1 MPVVELIVRPAP
13 NLHAVVEHVVVVGA
27 SLGGLRTVQSLRSS
41 GFTGKVTLVGE
52 ETHRP
57 YDRPPLSK
65 HVLAG
70 EWQAEQAFLADQA
83 ELDRVEVDPRL
94 GVRAVDLDVP
104 SRTVGL
110 HGGERI
116 RYDAL
121 VVATGARPRTIP
133 DTPNLQGIHVL
144 RTLEDGLALR
154 AELEVASKVV
164 VVGAGFIGAEVAA
177 TARKR
182 GLEVTVLEALPVPL
196 SRGLGP
202 TLGPVIA
209 GIHADHGVDLRT
221 GTGVAGFE
229 GDGRVERVVLVD
241 GSTIEADVVVVGI
254 GVVPNTDWLEESGLE
269 LRDGVVCDRCCQ
281 AVGAPGVWAVG
292 DVARWHNDLFDEEM
306 RIEHWTNAVEQAMAV
321 AANITGEPTPYA
333 PVPYVWSDQY
343 DSKIQIVGRPGP
355 TDEVEVPIGAFDDR
369 KFVALTH
376 RDGRLTGAV
385 GLDEPRKVMRFKRL
399 LTTRPSYAEALEV
412 AASLG

>member
-1 MPVVELIVRPAP
+1 M
-13 NLHAVVEHVVVVGA
+13 VEHVVVVGA

-41 GFTGKVTLVGE
+41 GFTGKITLVGE
-52 ETHRP
+52 EHHLP

-65 HVLAG
+65 HVLSG
-70 EWQAEQAFLADQA
+70 EWQMEQAFLADRA
-83 ELDRVEVDPRL
+83 ELDRVEVDLRL
-94 GVRAVDLDVP
+94 GVRATDLDVP
-104 SRTVGL
+104 SHSIGL

-133 DTPNLQGIHVL
+133 DTPPLRGIHVL
-144 RTLEDGLALR
+144 RTLEDGLHLR
-154 AELEVASKVV
+154 AALETSAKIV

-177 TARKR
+177 TARKC
-182 GLEVTVLEALPVPL
+182 GLDVTVLEALPVPL

-202 TLGPVIA
+202 VLGPVIA

-221 GTGVAGFE
+221 SAGVAGFE
-229 GDGRVERVVLVD
+229 GKDTVERVVMAD
-241 GSTIEADVVVVGI
+241 GSTIDADVVVVGI
-254 GVVPNTDWLEESGLE
+254 GVVPNTEWLEESGLV
-269 LRDGVVCDRCCQ
+269 LRDGVVCDHYSQ
-281 AVGAPGVWAVG
+281 ALGAPEVWAVG

-306 RIEHWTNAVEQAMAV
+306 RVEHWTNAVEQAMAV
-321 AANITGEPTPYA
+321 AANITGAPTPYS

-355 TDEVEVPIGAFDDR
+355 TDHVEVPIGAFDDR

-399 LTTRPSYAEALEV
+399 MTTRPTWDEAMAV
-412 AASLG
+412 ARELA

>member
-1 MPVVELIVRPAP
+1 MA
-13 NLHAVVEHVVVVGA
+13 VEHVVVVGA
-27 SLGGLRTVQSLRSS
+27 SLGGLRTAQSLRSA
-41 GFTGKVTLVGE
+41 GFTGKLTLVGE
-52 ETHRP
+52 ERHRP

-65 HVLAG
+65 YVLSG
-70 EWQAEQAFLADQA
+70 EWEPAQAQLADQA
-83 ELDRVEVDPRL
+83 ELDRLDVELRL
-94 GVRAVDLDVP
+94 GQRATDLDVP
-104 SRTVGL
+104 SHSLGL

-121 VVATGARPRTIP
+121 VVATGSRPRTIP
-133 DTPNLQGIHVL
+133 GAPDLPGIHVL
-144 RTLEDGLALR
+144 RTLDDGLDLR
-154 AELEVASKVV
+154 AALDRAARLV

-182 GLEVTVLEALPVPL
+182 GLDVTVLEALPVPL

-202 TLGPVIA
+202 VLGPVVA

-221 GTGVAGFE
+221 GVGVAGFE
-229 GDGRVERVVLVD
+229 GDGRLERVVLAD
-241 GSTIEADVVVVGI
+241 GTTIDADVVLVGI
-254 GVVPNTDWLEESGLE
+254 GVVPNTEWLEDSGLQ
-269 LRDGVVCDRCCQ
+269 LRDGVVCDEFCQ
-281 AVGAPGVWAVG
+281 AGPGVWAVG
-292 DVARWHNDLFDEEM
+292 DVARWHNRLFDEEM

-321 AANITGEPTPYA
+321 ANNIAGDPAPYA

-376 RDGRLTGAV
+376 RDGRLTGVV
-385 GLDEPRKVMRFKRL
+385 GLDEPRRVMRFKRL
-399 LTTRPSYAEALEV
+399 LATRPSFDEAMEV
-412 AASLG
+412 ARSLG

>member
-1 MPVVELIVRPAP
+1 
-13 NLHAVVEHVVVVGA
+13 VVEHVVVVGA
-27 SLGGLRTVQSLRSS
+27 SLGGLRTVQSLRSA

-52 ETHRP
+52 ERHRP

-65 HVLAG
+65 HVLSG

-83 ELDRVEVDPRL
+83 ELDRLDVELHL
-94 GVRAVDLDVP
+94 GERATDLDLP
-104 SRTVGL
+104 SRTIGL

-116 RYDAL
+116 RYEAL

-133 DTPNLQGIHVL
+133 DTPDLFGIHVL
-144 RTLEDGLALR
+144 RTLEDGLDLR
-154 AELEVASKVV
+154 AALERCHKIV

-182 GLEVTVLEALPVPL
+182 GLDVTVLEALPVPL

-202 TLGPVIA
+202 VLGPVIA

-221 GTGVAGFE
+221 GAGVAGFE
-229 GDGRVERVVLVD
+229 GADGRVERVVLSD
-241 GSTIEADVVVVGI
+241 GSTVDADVVVVGI
-254 GVVPNTDWLEESGLE
+254 GVIPNTDWLEGSGLE
-269 LRDGVVCDRCCQ
+269 LRDGVVCDQHCQ
-281 AVGAPGVWAVG
+281 AGPDVWAVG
-292 DVARWHNDLFDEEM
+292 DVARWHNPLFDEEM

-321 AANITGEPTPYA
+321 AANITGTPTPYA

-355 TDEVEVPIGAFDDR
+355 TDHVEVPIGAFDDR

-399 LTTRPSYAEALEV
+399 LTTRPSFEEAMEV
-412 AASLG
+412 ARELG